1 VFRHLAID
9 PATLARLRGRVDERA
24 FLLDLDGTIVDI
36 APTPTDVRASASVRR
51 TLARLWRR
59 SGGALALVSGRALA
73 DLDRVVAPLQ
83 LPAVGG
89 HGAEFRPVAGQ
100 AASAG
105 GVPPLDADLKHRLK
119 SIAQLDRA
127 ILIEDKDYALAL
139 HYRLAPHQQTAIED
153 AVTTICAALPSGT
166 VEVLPG
172 KAVVEVKAAGFDKGS
187 AVRRLMQMAPF
198 KGRRPIYIGD
208 DTTDESAFA
217 VLEEFDGIGLSVGR
231 VLPGA
236 SGHFS
241 APSDV
246 RAWLEQIS
254 KSDGLIES

>member
-1 VFRHLAID
+1 MLPHPVID
-9 PATLARLRGRVDERA
+9 PANLARLRGLVAERA

-36 APTPTDVRASASVRR
+36 APTPTDVRASAALRG
-51 TLARLWRR
+51 TLARLWRL

-83 LPAVGG
+83 LPAVGS
-89 HGAEFRPVAGQ
+89 HGAEFRPVAGEP
-100 AASAG
+100 ASAG
-105 GVPPLDADLKHRLK
+105 CMTPLDADLKGRLK
-119 SIAQLDRA
+119 SIAELDRA
-127 ILIEDKDYALAL
+127 ILVEDKDYALAL
-139 HYRLAPHQQTAIED
+139 HYRQAPQQQSAIEN
-153 AVTTICAALPSGT
+153 AVMAICAELPPGT

-172 KAVVEVKAAGFDKGS
+172 KAVVEVKAAGFNKGS
-187 AVRRLMQMAPF
+187 AVRKLMQAAPF

-217 VLEEFDGIGLSVGR
+217 VLQEFDGVGLSVGR

-236 SGHFS
+236 CGRFS
-241 APSDV
+241 TPSDV

-254 KSDGLIES
+254 NSDGLIE

>member
-1 VFRHLAID
+1 VLRHPAID
-9 PATLARLRGRVDERA
+9 PANFARLRGLVAERA

-36 APTPTDVRASASVRR
+36 APTPTDVRASAALRA
-51 TLARLWRR
+51 TLARLWHL

-83 LPAVGG
+83 LPAVGS
-89 HGAEFRPVAGQ
+89 HGAEFRPVAGEPP
-100 AASAG
+100 SAG
-105 GVPPLDADLKHRLK
+105 CVTPLDADLKGRLR
-119 SIAQLDRA
+119 SIAELDRA
-127 ILIEDKDYALAL
+127 ILVEDKDYALAL
-139 HYRLAPHQQTAIED
+139 HYRQAPHQQSAIEN
-153 AVTTICAALPSGT
+153 AVMAICAELPPGT

-172 KAVVEVKAAGFDKGS
+172 KAVVEVKAAGFNKGS
-187 AVRRLMQMAPF
+187 AVRKLMHVAPF

-217 VLEEFDGIGLSVGR
+217 VLQEFDGVGLSVGR

-236 SGHFS
+236 SGRFS
-241 APSDV
+241 TPTDV

-254 KSDGLIES
+254 KSDGMIE